1 MSQDISPEEE
11 QPVTAPEQAPTQDGP
26 AADSATENQQP
37 SAANPNVGNP
47 NEPTVVIP
55 QYETQGYQAGYPQSG
70 YPTNPQAYPQPQT
83 GYGQPMQTGYSPQ
96 QPQAGYG
103 QQWQAAYGQ
112 QQAGYPQQPQA
123 GYDQQWQ
130 STYGQ
135 QPQQPGFAGQ
145 QAHQQASQFAE
156 QLTQVSNTAQ
166 SLLSKVWQII
176 RGILRGTPEQGLE
189 LAQNTRHFG
198 MFVAGLM
205 SVISGF
211 TFANLCGRTA
221 AGIDSGINQVMGGLG
236 FGYSSY
242 TNFGFGQ
249 WIVVLLVS
257 AICFFCIA
265 MLRPVTIK
273 WAFNIRKQ
281 NITFTSA
288 LTIASFAYLL
298 AGCVLAIVGVIWLVP
313 SGITFGLGVLIY
325 VLALPLTLFISELL
339 IFVSINRMGNFN
351 KSVIIPHALMTGVWM
366 VFVAIVFLIEMQVIT
381 NMLQ

>member
-37 SAANPNVGNP
+37 SAANPNAGNP

-70 YPTNPQAYPQPQT
+70 YPTNPQAYAQSQP
-83 GYGQPMQTGYSPQ
+83 GYGQPMQPGYPQ
-96 QPQAGYG
+96 QGYG
-103 QQWQAAYGQ
+103 QQWQSTYSQ
-112 QQAGYPQQPQA
+112 QPQAGYPQQPQT

-130 STYGQ
+130 SAYGQ
-135 QPQQPGFAGQ
+135 QPQQPAFAGQ
-145 QAHQQASQFAE
+145 QMNHQTSQFAE

-166 SLLSKVWQII
+166 SLLSKVWQVI
-176 RGILRGTPEQGLE
+176 RDILRGAPEQGLE

-198 MFVAGLM
+198 MFVAGLI

-211 TFANLCGRTA
+211 TFANLSGRTA

-236 FGYSSY
+236 FGSSSY
-242 TNFGFGQ
+242 TNFGIGQ

-281 NITFTSA
+281 NVTFTSA

-339 IFVSINRMGNFN
+339 IFVSINKMGNFN

-366 VFVAIVFLIEMQVIT
+366 VFVAIVFLVEMQIIT

>member
-1 MSQDISPEEE
+1 MAIGVRS
-11 QPVTAPEQAPTQDGP
+11 
-26 AADSATENQQP
+26 
-37 SAANPNVGNP
+37 
-47 NEPTVVIP
+47 
-55 QYETQGYQAGYPQSG
+55 
-70 YPTNPQAYPQPQT
+70 
-83 GYGQPMQTGYSPQ
+83 
-96 QPQAGYG
+96 
-103 QQWQAAYGQ
+103 

-130 STYGQ
+130 ATYGQ

-166 SLLSKVWQII
+166 SLLSKVWQVIL
-176 RGILRGTPEQGLE
+176 GILRGTPEQGLE

-198 MFVAGLM
+198 MFVAGLI

-273 WAFNIRKQ
+273 WAFNIRQQ

-288 LTIASFAYLL
+288 LTVASFAYLL
-298 AGCVLAIVGVIWLVP
+298 AGCVAAIVGVIWLVP
-313 SGITFGLGVLIY
+313 SGITFGLGLLVY

-339 IFVSINRMGNFN
+339 IFVSINKMGNFN

-366 VFVAIVFLIEMQVIT
+366 VFVTIVFLVEMQIIS

>member
-11 QPVTAPEQAPTQDGP
+11 QPVTAPEQAPTQDAP

-70 YPTNPQAYPQPQT
+70 YSANPQAYAQSQP
-83 GYGQPMQTGYSPQ
+83 GYGQPMQPGYPQ
-96 QPQAGYG
+96 QGYG
-103 QQWQAAYGQ
+103 QQWQSTYSQ
-112 QQAGYPQQPQA
+112 QPQAGYPQQPQA

-130 STYGQ
+130 SAYGQ
-135 QPQQPGFAGQ
+135 QQQPAFAGQ
-145 QAHQQASQFAE
+145 QMNHQTSQFAE

-166 SLLSKVWQII
+166 SLLSKVWQVICD
-176 RGILRGTPEQGLE
+176 ILRGAPEKGLE

-236 FGYSSY
+236 FGSSSY
-242 TNFGFGQ
+242 TNFGIGQ

-339 IFVSINRMGNFN
+339 IFVSINKMGNFN
-351 KSVIIPHALMTGVWM
+351 KSVIIPHALMTGVWV

>member
-70 YPTNPQAYPQPQT
+70 YPTNPQAYAQSQP
-83 GYGQPMQTGYSPQ
+83 GYGQPMQPGYPQ
-96 QPQAGYG
+96 QGYG
-103 QQWQAAYGQ
+103 QQWQSTYSQ
-112 QQAGYPQQPQA
+112 QSQAGYPQQPQA

-242 TNFGFGQ
+242 TNFGIGQ

-273 WAFNIRKQ
+273 WAFNIRQQ

-298 AGCVLAIVGVIWLVP
+298 AGFVLAIVGVIWLVP
-313 SGITFGLGVLIY
+313 SGITFGLGLLVY

-339 IFVSINRMGNFN
+339 IFVSINKMGNFN